1 MSKGLGQDDFRKL
14 LATPRSVLQ
23 QTPRAAQTP
32 RQTPRATKDTD
43 GFARPAPVKY
53 KKKLWKPPSNEGA
66 SQSEGPGYR
75 DRARERR
82 EGANPDYEETE
93 QMLAVLKA
101 SEESQ
106 NADQSETDSSLSYA
120 QSKYLG
126 GDAQHTHLVKGLDY
140 ALLEKVQR
148 ELQQKD
154 TEEKKEE
161 EAIQYVEQIHGDGSS
176 KFNSTFAANI
186 YELAVK
192 KAKVQPPLRNEFFIP
207 GRLAFA
213 WELGTIDE
221 TGDYIGTTDVPT
233 SVMRSKADVKGYDR
247 NFTISGSDL
256 VIEKVASVVAYLRE
270 GNGTAGANPSGKR
283 RVKRK
288 DKEKAQAQIEKVEE
302 PGTSKQPQ
310 AEEEADE
317 EDIFA
322 EAGREYTLQV
332 EDRGGRPADRVVGM
346 GEYFD
351 SAAVPIENKESN
363 DGMDLDVTG
372 PDSGNALS
380 TILQESAGML
390 DSLQGDG
397 AAKKM
402 VGSLQTAGGAKMP
415 TDLEQTPTGSTSGR
429 KRQHLDLLPASALD
443 DVQENHLADLA
454 DLDDSASDTEGA
466 DLNQMDLGVR
476 QNKRKQL
483 TRFDFDTDEEWQKYK
498 DKQVHLPK
506 AAFQFGI
513 KASDGRQKSGRKG
526 GEGSSKKKNHGAKLN
541 REFQQLNKVFTDKY
555 GTGLGDGG
563 GGRNKKQK
571 RGK

>member
-32 RQTPRATKDTD
+32 RQTPRATKDAD
-43 GFARPAPVKY
+43 GFAQPAPVKS
-53 KKKLWKPPSNEGA
+53 KKKLWKPPSKEGA
-66 SQSEGPGYR
+66 SQSDNGPGYR

-101 SEESQ
+101 SEQSQ
-106 NADQSETDSSLSYA
+106 NADRTETDTSLSIE

-126 GDAQHTHLVKGLDY
+126 GDAKHTHLVKGLDY

-154 TEEKKEE
+154 AEEKKEE
-161 EAIQYVEQIHGDGSS
+161 EAIQYVEQIHGDGGS

-192 KAKVQPPLRNEFFIP
+192 KAKVQPPLRNELFIP

-221 TGDYIGTTDVPT
+221 TGDYIGTRDIPT
-233 SVMRSKADVKGYDR
+233 SVMRSRADVKGYDR

-270 GNGTAGANPSGKR
+270 GSGTAGANPSGKR

-288 DKEKAQAQIEKVEE
+288 DKEKGQAQIEKVEE
-302 PGTSKQPQ
+302 PGTAKQAQ
-310 AEEEADE
+310 TEE

-322 EAGREYTLQV
+322 DAGREYTFQV
-332 EDRGGRPADRVVGM
+332 EDRGRRPADRVVGM

-351 SAAVPIENKESN
+351 SAAVLMEDNKEAS
-363 DGMDLDVTG
+363 DGMDLDVIG
-372 PDSGNALS
+372 PESGNALS

-415 TDLEQTPTGSTSGR
+415 TDLEQPSTGSTTGH
-429 KRQHLDLLPASALD
+429 KRQHSDLLPASALD

-454 DLDDSASDTEGA
+454 DLDDSASDAEGA

-526 GEGSSKKKNHGAKLN
+526 GEGSGKKKNHDAKLN

-555 GTGLGDGG
+555 GTGLEDSG